1 VSVLYRNSGYILRAN
16 SDEKGN
22 RMAETKPECD
32 AGSILVTIS
41 HEEEI
46 EADHADLFVTIRGAS
61 LFTGQAALTKAR
73 EVAQLVAA
81 LHTVGISDSEIRLQ
95 GVRADVTSGV
105 LGKTSSAT
113 YSLKIR
119 CSRLELLADTLGA
132 ITSQKNTSLQS
143 LIWGYGD
150 NEEQRLQWLDACIIR
165 ANAKAERIARGLGVR
180 ITGIVRFSEGNADP
194 EANHVLTYDSLE
206 PQMMSRYRTR
216 SVSSDELGVEVSH
229 SKTVTLTITVIYR
242 VAPYETS
249 PAS

>member
-1 VSVLYRNSGYILRAN
+1 MEERSI
-16 SDEKGN
+16 SDTGN
-22 RMAETKPECD
+22 
-32 AGSILVTIS
+32 ILVTVS

-81 LHTVGISDSEIRLQ
+81 LQAVGISDSEIRLQ

-119 CSRLELLADTLGA
+119 CARLEMLAETLGA

-143 LIWGYGD
+143 LVWGYAD
-150 NEEQRLQWLDACIIR
+150 NEEQKLQWLDACIAQ
-165 ANAKAERIARGLGVR
+165 ANAKAQRVAAGLEVRLLGV
-180 ITGIVRFSEGNADP
+180 VSFSETYTDP
-194 EANHVLTYDSLE
+194 EAGVSPRSQSDGFGV
-206 PQMMSRYRTR
+206 SRARNPSTFTE
-216 SVSSDELGVEVSH
+216 DLGMEVSH
-229 SKTVTLTITVIYR
+229 TKTIKLTISVTYR
-242 VAPYETS
+242 VSAFE
-249 PAS
+249 ASQAG